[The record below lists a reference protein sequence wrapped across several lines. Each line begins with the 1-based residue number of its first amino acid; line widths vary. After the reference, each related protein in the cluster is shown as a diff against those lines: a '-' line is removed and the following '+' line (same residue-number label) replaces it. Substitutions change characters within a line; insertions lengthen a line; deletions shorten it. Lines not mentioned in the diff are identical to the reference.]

1 MYTYKIEVNFKHKRN
16 IGTSPDY
23 TKVFTFKANNKQAMI
38 KQLKAEVQRVLY
50 DLSYGDGSYKAVVG
64 KSSFKKIY

>member
-16 IGTSPDY
+16 IGPSPDY
-23 TKVFTFKANNKQAMI
+23 TKVFTFKANCKQTMI
-38 KQLKAEVQRVLY
+38 RQLKAEVEKVLY

-64 KSSFKKIY
+64 KASSKKIY